1 TANGEVWVFN
11 KSYTQY
17 IPLLVYELQ
26 VWVGTPSIYVFDCS
40 AAGILLQHFRA
51 TDAIL
56 LAACGATEVLPMH
69 PSLCADV
76 FTSCLTTPITVALRW
91 FLSQNEKSMGHL
103 EPSVIDRI
111 PVWLDFASP
120 AKPPPPQLPIILQM
134 LLNQALRLRALRLL
148 TAFFELGPY
157 AINLTLNVGI
167 FPYVEKL
174 LQSPAPELRH
184 VLVSIWCKILLL
196 DKSCQ
201 VDLVKV
207 HGHAYFL
214 HHLVGTSPVSTS
226 QKIQSLAVLARLCD
240 GYVPAQDLLH
250 PHIGA
255 IIPILTD
262 VDPNV
267 RLWACLVLGKS
278 WEHCINMEVSAASA
292 ALVHVAASD
301 PSPSTRAAAVF
312 ALGTLCKSQSNGVLL
327 AAQMSGS
334 LVEDAS
340 PLVRREGILAYAGVV
355 LRPGNISPLEE
366 GDLKF
371 LLHVLTQVQQKDPF
385 IPIRRLV
392 KMILARVP
400 TVALASSSVV
410 PRENSLPT
418 STNLDTITTSMGNFS
433 LPARDKA
440 DTVVLPPQL
449 QSKLYAWAAAELLT
463 PSGKIPRQDDH
474 DPTGFDPLSSEGQLT
489 MQRSRNYAC
498 IRATATQ
505 LGLGE
510 DDDIRHYG
518 LHLRQSA
525 VFNSKSEMTSLMVF
539 HPYDRLGIC

>member
-1 TANGEVWVFN
+1 
-11 KSYTQY
+11 
-17 IPLLVYELQ
+17 
-26 VWVGTPSIYVFDCS
+26 
-40 AAGILLQHFRA
+40 
-51 TDAIL
+51 
-56 LAACGATEVLPMH
+56 
-69 PSLCADV
+69 
-76 FTSCLTTPITVALRW
+76 
-91 FLSQNEKSMGHL
+91 
-103 EPSVIDRI
+103 
-111 PVWLDFASP
+111 
-120 AKPPPPQLPIILQM
+120 M